1 MRRSSGFT
9 LIELM
14 VAVAVIGILAAIA
27 YPSYQDQIRKSRRA
41 EAQSTL
47 MSIAGR
53 QQQFLLDTRS
63 YADSVATLNL
73 NVPTSVSPHYTV
85 TITVSAATSTLP
97 AFTATAAPIG
107 RQVSDKCATLTVTHS
122 GAKAP
127 TTCW

>member
-1 MRRSSGFT
+1 MNRNRGFT

-14 VAVAVIGILAAIA
+14 VAVAVIAVLAAIA
-27 YPSYQDQIRKSRRA
+27 YPSYQDQVRKSRRA

-63 YADSVATLNL
+63 YADSVTALNL

-97 AFTATAAPIG
+97 AFTATAAPLG
-107 RQVSDKCATLTVTHS
+107 GQTADKCATLTVTHA

-127 TTCW
+127 ANCW